1 MFLKTL
7 EALKWYD
14 ASVAYGYFGRT
25 RREIEIKSLES
36 ALPRSNTDRA
46 RSILHESP
54 FKKKLTTIARPVV
67 RTHRMGGRN
76 RHVTNFD
83 TDFREGCVQFGLLLK
98 SVDPMLFSVLKIYF

>member
-54 FKKKLTTIARPVV
+54 FKKNKNHDCETSREDPSD
-67 RTHRMGGRN
+67 GRAKPT
-76 RHVTNFD
+76 RH
-83 TDFREGCVQFGLLLK
+83 
-98 SVDPMLFSVLKIYF
+98 

>member
-7 EALKWYD
+7 EALKWCD

-36 ALPRSNTDRA
+36 ALPRSSTDRA

-54 FKKKLTTIARPVV
+54 FKK
-67 RTHRMGGRN
+67 N
-76 RHVTNFD
+76 
-83 TDFREGCVQFGLLLK
+83 
-98 SVDPMLFSVLKIYF
+98 